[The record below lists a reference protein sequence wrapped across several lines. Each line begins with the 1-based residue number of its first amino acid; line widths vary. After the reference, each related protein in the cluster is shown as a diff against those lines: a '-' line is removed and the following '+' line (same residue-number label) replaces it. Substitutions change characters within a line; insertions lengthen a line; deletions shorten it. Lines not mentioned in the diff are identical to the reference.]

1 MSITIESLKYTISFH
16 MIALKSFDI
25 HSFYFIYNFCFQ
37 ELKDITSDPPAGCS
51 AGPETEGDRKYMNFL
66 HVPLDIFTLN
76 LEKKDTYFPILM

>member
-1 MSITIESLKYTISFH
+1 MYVPFTLC
-16 MIALKSFDI
+16 
-25 HSFYFIYNFCFQ
+25 NFSFQ

-66 HVPLDIFTLN
+66 HVPLDTFTLN

>member
-1 MSITIESLKYTISFH
+1 
-16 MIALKSFDI
+16 MIALKSLTYVPFTL
-25 HSFYFIYNFCFQ
+25 YNFCFQ

-76 LEKKDTYFPILM
+76 LEKKNTCFPIM